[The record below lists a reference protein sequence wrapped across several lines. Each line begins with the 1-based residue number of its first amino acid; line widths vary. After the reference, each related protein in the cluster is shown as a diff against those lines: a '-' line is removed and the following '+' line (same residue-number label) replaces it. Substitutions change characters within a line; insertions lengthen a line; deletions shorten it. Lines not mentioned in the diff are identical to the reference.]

1 MNVKYNKELSDII
14 ETKKKEWIINIKDIT
29 PLLRSKAEN
38 MVDANALSLSYR
50 ALLMDD
56 MSYFLK
62 LMAEHDKE
70 LKELKKNKFIFY
82 ATGML
87 PDGTRPSGK
96 DLHNPLIG
104 RKMTKTEYDTVISG
118 DLNEQEFTIQIIGD
132 MVDFLK
138 ESIKTIDQILYSIKN
153 RLDLFNYLK

>member
-1 MNVKYNKELSDII
+1 MNAKYNKELTDII
-14 ETKKKEWIINIKDIT
+14 ALKKKEWTENLKAIP
-29 PLLRSKAEN
+29 PLLRSQAEN

-50 ALLMDD
+50 VMLKED
-56 MSYFLK
+56 MHYFLG

-70 LKELKKNKFIFY
+70 LKELRKNKFIFY

-87 PDGTRPSGK
+87 PDGSRPTGASG
-96 DLHNPLIG
+96 HHPLLG
-104 RKMTKTEYDTVISG
+104 KKLTKTEYDTVISG
-118 DLNEQEFTIQIIGD
+118 DLNEPEFTIQVIGD
-132 MVDFLK
+132 MIDFLK